1 MSKNPYKD
9 LNDVND
15 IDLSEY
21 QVKVRTEKGQIK
33 SFQFN
38 VLTLL
43 EAIIFQPGLNFSYNC
58 NFFNSVNRVENS
70 TSDENLHII
79 SP

>member
-1 MSKNPYKD
+1 MIKNPYKD

-38 VLTLL
+38 VLTFIKFSIYLRLL
-43 EAIIFQPGLNFSYNC
+43 Y
-58 NFFNSVNRVENS
+58 FNQG
-70 TSDENLHII
+70 
-79 SP
+79 